1 MPKRAKPPQRLPTT
15 PEWPAANV
23 EMWPLA
29 RVKPYERNPR
39 THSDEQINL
48 IAASMREDGV
58 IAPIMVDEKDE
69 ILYGHGRRLAALKCG
84 FETYP
89 VIVARGYS
97 EAQKKAIRIKDNQ
110 LALLAEWDSE
120 LMKLELGDL
129 RLADYELG
137 RLGLPELDLTNF
149 IAGGGEYEELDREVE
164 LPTADEIYTA
174 AGDIWHLGRHRLVCG
189 DCTNQAV
196 VASLLAGDKPRLMV
210 TDPPYGVNYDPGWR
224 SSLDSIYR
232 ATNAI
237 NNDHQSNWIKAW
249 NLFAGNVIYCW
260 YASLDLTV
268 PTSLQQAGFVAR
280 SQIIWA
286 KPAFA
291 ISRGDYHWQHETCL
305 YCVRKNKSADWN
317 GDRTQATIWEIDN
330 NTFQRHAKQ
339 LDDMRTK
346 HGSQKPIQCMARP
359 MRNNSRIGEYVYDP
373 FLGSG
378 TSIIAAETLDRRCLG
393 IEINPAYV
401 QVAIERWEK
410 MTGKA
415 ATLDGK
421 TTEQVRETR
430 NTRIAVPG
438 RNAGTAKKK
447 PKVRRAGDA
456 RQSSKGRVAIRQP
469 PAMAGDSR

>member
-58 IAPIMVDEKDE
+58 IAPIMVVEKDE
-69 ILYGHGRRLAALKCG
+69 ILYGHGRRLAGLKCG

-129 RLADYELG
+129 RLADYEIG
-137 RLGLPELDLTNF
+137 GVGLPQFDITNF

-196 VASLLAGDKPRLMV
+196 LAKVLAGDKPRLMV
-210 TDPPYGVNYDPGWR
+210 TDPPYGVNYD
-224 SSLDSIYR
+224 
-232 ATNAI
+232 
-237 NNDHQSNWIKAW
+237 
-249 NLFAGNVIYCW
+249 
-260 YASLDLTV
+260 
-268 PTSLQQAGFVAR
+268 
-280 SQIIWA
+280 
-286 KPAFA
+286 
-291 ISRGDYHWQHETCL
+291 
-305 YCVRKNKSADWN
+305 ADW
-317 GDRTQATIWEIDN
+317 
-330 NTFQRHAKQ
+330 
-339 LDDMRTK
+339 
-346 HGSQKPIQCMARP
+346 
-359 MRNNSRIGEYVYDP
+359 RNS
-373 FLGSG
+373 
-378 TSIIAAETLDRRCLG
+378 A
-393 IEINPAYV
+393 
-401 QVAIERWEK
+401 
-410 MTGKA
+410 
-415 ATLDGK
+415 
-421 TTEQVRETR
+421 
-430 NTRIAVPG
+430 
-438 RNAGTAKKK
+438 
-447 PKVRRAGDA
+447 RRAD
-456 RQSSKGRVAIRQP
+456 GRAIG
-469 PAMAGDSR
+469 AVEN